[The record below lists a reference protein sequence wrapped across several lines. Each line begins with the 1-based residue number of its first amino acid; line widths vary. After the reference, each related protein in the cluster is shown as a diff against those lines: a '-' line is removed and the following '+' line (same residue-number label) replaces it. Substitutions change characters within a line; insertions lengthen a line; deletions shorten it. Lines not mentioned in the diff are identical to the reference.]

1 MNQAVNLVY
10 GPRLIEEAVF
20 HARHDRSDTGELDQR
35 RNPIYEIADMDERD
49 RLFNELNRV
58 WFDRLGLGKVIEQS
72 LREQPLIGTHVE
84 RCFVVGATQTKEEG
98 AELFVAPDPK
108 ENNHARRTL
117 RLLIRP
123 ESLVNKRRH
132 FAAGVLTSALTKGD
146 VQPLLETPFEG
157 STPESAWSTINADPL
172 RTFLRHELFHISDM
186 LDPAFA
192 YEPTLP
198 KAEGGPTYDT
208 LIINRYRVLWDVT
221 IAGRMLRRG
230 WCAATVREQQL
241 NDFRIAFPMLD
252 KECEDHFK
260 RFFDAVEP
268 CHKELAAF
276 AFEPRAAT
284 DNHSNQ
290 AVAGTHCPLCR
301 FPTHAFVSEPANLG
315 ADVLAAIKEDFP
327 DWTAAKGVCVQCAD
341 LYHGHQMSMDALRLL
356 PGYHSGS
363 VQE

>member
-1 MNQAVNLVY
+1 MNQAVTLVY

-20 HARHDRSDTGELDQR
+20 HARHDRSDTGELDQQ

-123 ESLVNKRRH
+123 ESL
-132 FAAGVLTSALTKGD
+132 L
-146 VQPLLETPFEG
+146 
-157 STPESAWSTINADPL
+157 DPDEL
-172 RTFLRHELFHISDM
+172 ATFLRHELFHISDM

-208 LIINRYRVLWDVT
+208 LITNRYRVLWDVT

-241 NDFRIAFPMLD
+241 KDFRIAFPMLD

-276 AFEPRAAT
+276 AFDPRAAT
-284 DNHSNQ
+284 DNLPNQ

-315 ADVLAAIKEDFP
+315 AEVLAAIKADFP
-327 DWTAAKGVCVQCAD
+327 DWTPLKGLCVQCAD
-341 LYHGHQMSMDALRLL
+341 LYRGRQMSMAALRQL
-356 PGYHSGS
+356 PGWNSCSIRG
-363 VQE
+363 